1 MWWCLRN
8 PHKYWPS
15 ESFKLGAQHII
26 SFRMFFLSASR
37 NFGILHRT
45 DMKAWVSNYHSLCLP
60 DNLKSTL
67 GLERWLRA
75 QEDLPWNRE
84 DLSLNDSACI
94 KRKPVAHAQARL
106 TPSTV
111 ELGGGRGLQAN
122 TTAQGPLVTLPQG
135 NKRESNRARSLPL
148 ALAYTPCT

>member
-1 MWWCLRN
+1 MWWCLRI
-8 PHKYWPS
+8 PQMYWPS

-94 KRKPVAHAQARL
+94 KRKPVEHAQARL

-111 ELGGGRGLQAN
+111 ELGGGGVCR
-122 TTAQGPLVTLPQG
+122 PIPQL
-135 NKRESNRARSLPL
+135 RVRWW
-148 ALAYTPCT
+148 PCLKGIKGKAIEQDLFLWH